1 MKKEKT
7 IWWVNHLFNVHKE
20 LLLNKGLIEEAR
32 EVEAAQDAAIDSI
45 NRRLTADGD
54 LVYRADVIEAFPRI
68 TLADIG
74 FATKA
79 EYRAEAIENINTLP
93 SAEAVSFED
102 AMQICNTILFKEYMR
117 GRRDA
122 ETVHN
127 DGRNNIKRY
136 PNCQMRTS
144 LGNCDAIGGFCT
156 SVNEA
161 ICDAFHKLAEAAQD
175 WTPCSKGL
183 PKYRETVFLT
193 KRDGNVDI
201 GWRDGIKED
210 GTDDWFELV
219 LGGATCAIWNI
230 TAWMPRPEPYKGGD
244 SE

>member
-1 MKKEKT
+1 MTREEAIKLLFLTKT
-7 IWWVNHLFNVHKE
+7 AYEIIANYA
-20 LLLNKGLIEEAR
+20 GIEEKH
-32 EVEAAQDAAIDSI
+32 E
-45 NRRLTADGD
+45 
-54 LVYRADVIEAFPRI
+54 IEA
-68 TLADIG
+68 LNM
-74 FATKA
+74 
-79 EYRAEAIENINTLP
+79 AIEAL
-93 SAEAVSFED
+93 SAEA
-102 AMQICNTILFKEYMR
+102 
-117 GRRDA
+117 
-122 ETVHN
+122 VHN

-136 PNCQMRTS
+136 PNCKMRTS

-156 SVNEA
+156 SVNEV

-175 WTPCSKGL
+175 WVPCSKGL

-219 LGGATCAIWNI
+219 LSGATCAIWNI